1 MAPQQTTTTY
11 EEEPAEMTV
20 GIIGGS
26 SLFHSKRFS
35 GMDQVTVP
43 TEYGPVLAYKGRWG
57 TSSTDIVFI
66 QRHHAD
72 GDKPSEYKQPRN
84 INYHAIVTALKEL
97 NCDCIIGVYSVGS
110 MTTTIPI
117 GSMAIPNDY
126 FNPFDI
132 INISSHY
139 EAHIVPCISEPL
151 RKYFL
156 EVLRA
161 EGLNPHD
168 GGVYVQTAGPRFET
182 KAEIRFFAQF
192 GELVGMTGCHEAGLA
207 NELQVPFAMVSI
219 VDNMAHGI
227 GEQLTL
233 EQFKIAQKA
242 NCATMERSVVKILDN
257 ISRTV
262 LEEDLLGDDDDKAAA
277 ESC

>member
-1 MAPQQTTTTY
+1 MAPQQQI
-11 EEEPAEMTV
+11 EADVAPAELTV

-26 SLFHSKRFS
+26 SLFHSQRFS
-35 GMDQVTVP
+35 GMDKVMVK
-43 TEYGPVLAYKGRWG
+43 TEFGNVLVYKGRWG
-57 TSSTDIVFI
+57 TTTTDIVFV

-72 GDKPSEYKQPRN
+72 GDNPTEYKQPRN
-84 INYHAIVTALKEL
+84 INYHAIVTALKDQG
-97 NCDCIIGVYSVGS
+97 CDCIIGVYSVGS

-117 GSMAIPNDY
+117 GSMAIPDDY

-132 INISSHY
+132 INISAQY
-139 EAHIVPCISEPL
+139 EAHIVPCISAPL
-151 RKYFL
+151 RHFFL
-156 EVLRA
+156 DVLRA
-161 EGLNPHD
+161 EHLNPHD

-242 NCATMERSVVKILDN
+242 NCATMELSVIKILDK
-257 ISRTV
+257 ITRVV
-262 LEEDLLGDDDDKAAA
+262 LEEDENLAT
-277 ESC
+277 C